1 MRIFF
6 LLAILIITSCSKN
19 VDLIV
24 HNAVVYSGGAELS
37 QSSAFAVKDGVF
49 IDLSEDDSD
58 ILKRYSSR
66 NIINAQ
72 GLPVY
77 SGFIDSH
84 SHFYN
89 LGYSINQVDLFDTKS
104 IEEVVTRVIEYDN
117 KRTSNFRCFNGQ
129 TWVLYRNSGWR
140 GRNHIQCRPGCNSNN
155 R

>member
-1 MRIFF
+1 M
-6 LLAILIITSCSKN
+6 
-19 VDLIV
+19 
-24 HNAVVYSGGAELS
+24 HNAVVYSGGEELS

-58 ILKRYSSR
+58 ILKRYSSG

-117 KRTSNFRCFNGQ
+117 KRNSNFIIG
-129 TWVLYRNSGWR
+129 R
-140 GRNHIQCRPGCNSNN
+140 GLL
-155 R
+155 